1 MSLNTR
7 CRLMFAICLSFLSAS
22 QSNAEWFNAEE
33 KIMGTLITVELWHE
47 DPAVAEKAIA
57 AVMKDMRRVEDLM
70 SPYKGKSELYQLNH
84 LAAKNAVPISAELF
98 SLIEKS
104 IEYSRLSQGAFDIS
118 FASVG
123 RLYDFRQGISPGSSQ
138 LNDNLEA
145 INYRLITMNIADQSV
160 HFRHPELNVD
170 LGGIAKGHAVDRGI
184 AVLKTFGVTSALV
197 SAGGDSRILGDR
209 RGTPWVI
216 GIRHPRID
224 DQYVVRIPLQ
234 NISVSTSGD
243 YERFFIRDGERVHHI
258 INPATGK
265 SAARVQSATIL
276 AVDAVDS
283 DALST
288 TVFVLGIDKGLA
300 LINQLPGVDAII
312 VDADGRLHYSEDLL
326 RAAN

>member
-7 CRLMFAICLSFLSAS
+7 CRLMLVIYLALLTAS
-22 QSNAEWFNAEE
+22 HANADWFNAEE
-33 KIMGTLITVELWHE
+33 KIMGTLVAVELWHE
-47 DPAVAEKAIA
+47 DPVIAEKAIA
-57 AVMKDMRRVEDLM
+57 AVMKDMRRVEELM
-70 SPYKGKSELYQLNH
+70 SPYKEQSELSQLNRS
-84 LAAKNAVPISAELF
+84 AARNPVPISAELF

-104 IEYSRLSQGAFDIS
+104 IRYSRLSQGAFDIS

-123 RLYDFRQGISPGSSQ
+123 RLYDFRRGISPAPDQ
-138 LNDNLEA
+138 LNDNLKA
-145 INYRLITMNIADQSV
+145 INYQLITANIADQSV
-160 HFRHPELNVD
+160 LFGHPDLNID
-170 LGGIAKGHAVDRGI
+170 LGGIAKGHAVDRGV

-216 GIRHPRID
+216 GIRHPRIE

-243 YERFFIRDGERVHHI
+243 YERFFIRGEERVHHI
-258 INPATGK
+258 INPSTGK
-265 SAARVQSATIL
+265 SAMRVQSVTIL
-276 AVDAVDS
+276 AEDAVDS

-300 LINQLPGVDAII
+300 LVNQLSGVDAII
-312 VDADGRLHYSEDLL
+312 IDADGRLHYSEDLL
-326 RAAN
+326 RAGH

>member
-1 MSLNTR
+1 ML
-7 CRLMFAICLSFLSAS
+7 AICLSFLTASHVSAD
-22 QSNAEWFNAEE
+22 WFNAEE
-33 KIMGTLITVELWHE
+33 KIMGTLVTVELWHE
-47 DPAVAEKAIA
+47 DPVIAEKAVA
-57 AVMKDMRRVEDLM
+57 AVMKDMRRVEELM
-70 SPYKGKSELYQLNH
+70 SPYKEQSELSQLNRA
-84 LAAKNAVPISAELF
+84 AAKNPVPISAELF

-104 IEYSRLSQGAFDIS
+104 ITYSRLSQGAFDIS

-123 RLYDFRQGISPGSSQ
+123 RLYDFRQGISPAPDQ
-138 LNDNLEA
+138 LNDNLQA
-145 INYRLITMNIADQSV
+145 INYQLITTDVADQSV
-160 HFRHPELNVD
+160 FFGHPDLNID

-216 GIRHPRID
+216 GIRHPRIE

-243 YERFFIRDGERVHHI
+243 YERFFIRGEERVHHI
-258 INPATGK
+258 INPSTGK
-265 SAARVQSATIL
+265 SAMRVQSVTIL
-276 AVDAVDS
+276 TEDAVDS

-300 LINQLPGVDAII
+300 LVNQLSGVDAII
-312 VDADGRLHYSEDLL
+312 IGADGRLHYSQDLL
-326 RAAN
+326 RAGN